1 VIVLEKE
8 TVRLNFYPLS
18 VKVSVAA
25 KMLGTSERVVRNL
38 IKAKQIKA
46 MKMPSLTI
54 SVKEMERFV
63 QYATDNQLDF
73 RDYGSD
79 TFSVDEIEKKVVKF
93 ERNSSTN

>member
-1 VIVLEKE
+1 MEKE

-38 IKAKQIKA
+38 IKSKQIKA